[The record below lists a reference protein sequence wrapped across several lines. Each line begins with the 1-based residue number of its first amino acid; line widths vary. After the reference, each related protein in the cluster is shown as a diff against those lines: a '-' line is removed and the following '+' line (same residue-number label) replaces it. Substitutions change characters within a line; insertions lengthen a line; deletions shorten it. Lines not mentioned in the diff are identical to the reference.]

1 MRAVSIANALGAL
14 ALLVL
19 TPTALAEGNGVVQR
33 TDPQASSPA
42 GVIYQI
48 PLDTGRR
55 DAAPVLPVGRRN
67 GGNGG
72 TGGGASTGGAGGI
85 GGSSNGAAGG
95 GSGTA
100 GAAAGRT
107 GSGATGAAASSGGGT
122 PEDPSSIHSENGF
135 GSSAQVP
142 GVSPAAA
149 LTGAGVPSSHTAGS
163 TLPSYLLMVLV
174 GLAAVGVGLIAGRSG
189 GRGRARSDGV

>member
-142 GVSPAAA
+142 GVS
-149 LTGAGVPSSHTAGS
+149 
-163 TLPSYLLMVLV
+163 
-174 GLAAVGVGLIAGRSG
+174 
-189 GRGRARSDGV
+189 